1 MPTPDAR
8 PQAEQTPL
16 PRGQEK
22 IDHDL
27 AMARLA
33 AEIHLRSERYA
44 KRPKRKFVSAS
55 TTEYAW
61 AGYLRAWVDRV
72 ERVGN
77 LNYPDEAR
85 RRKLAGTLVISVAI
99 RRDGSVERA
108 DVIQRSEEHTS
119 ELQSLMRIS
128 YAVFC
133 LKKKK
138 HKTSTS
144 NTQIAYNKSQAAT
157 RTNTT
162 TNLKGHITQRINTSL
177 KT

>member
-108 DVIQRSEEHTS
+108 DVIQSSGIKLPDAAAMRSAKLADHYPHPPTTAMNIAA
-119 ELQSLMRIS
+119 LQVQRH
-128 YAVFC
+128 VNDP
-133 LKKKK
+133 
-138 HKTSTS
+138 KTLGSG
-144 NTQIAYNKSQAAT
+144 
-157 RTNTT
+157 REW
-162 TNLKGHITQRINTSL
+162 
-177 KT
+177 

>member
-33 AEIHLRSERYA
+33 AEIHLRPERSA

-55 TTEYAW
+55 TTEYAS

-72 ERVGN
+72 APVGN
-77 LNYPDEAR
+77 TNNPDEAR
-85 RRKLAGTLVISVAI
+85 RPRLAGPLVIRVASRAPGRVS
-99 RRDGSVERA
+99 RRARDP
-108 DVIQRSEEHTS
+108 
-119 ELQSLMRIS
+119 
-128 YAVFC
+128 
-133 LKKKK
+133 
-138 HKTSTS
+138 
-144 NTQIAYNKSQAAT
+144 
-157 RTNTT
+157 
-162 TNLKGHITQRINTSL
+162 
-177 KT
+177 

>member
-1 MPTPDAR
+1 MISRPPDANR
-8 PQAEQTPL
+8 THTHFPSTTLLRSPKAEQTPL

-22 IDHDL
+22 VDHDR

-33 AEIHLRSERYA
+33 AELPLRSGRYA
-44 KRPKRKFVSAS
+44 KRPKRKCVSAS

-108 DVIQRSEEHTS
+108 DVIQSS
-119 ELQSLMRIS
+119 GIKLLD
-128 YAVFC
+128 
-133 LKKKK
+133 
-138 HKTSTS
+138 
-144 NTQIAYNKSQAAT
+144 AAEIG
-157 RTNTT
+157 RA
-162 TNLKGHITQRINTSL
+162 HV
-177 KT
+177 

>member
-44 KRPKRKFVSAS
+44 KRSTRKFVSAS

-72 ERVGN
+72 
-77 LNYPDEAR
+77 
-85 RRKLAGTLVISVAI
+85 
-99 RRDGSVERA
+99 
-108 DVIQRSEEHTS
+108 RSEEHTS
-119 ELQSLMRIS
+119 ELQSLMRSS

-133 LKKKK
+133 VHTEKPSIDHEQELQGA
-138 HKTSTS
+138 HVHT
-144 NTQIAYNKSQAAT
+144 
-157 RTNTT
+157 
-162 TNLKGHITQRINTSL
+162 
-177 KT
+177 